1 MQPWSG
7 FDGKSERWKPD
18 CHFYSQV
25 NPIIDWS
32 CLSYVLFCIYLFV
45 GYTYIDYHVHVIN
58 SPRGVRFDSIS
69 AVEEEISMEVQHVG
83 NLEQLN
89 WFDQDKPPWQN
100 LPDQF
105 DQLEEDWVPLELKQL
120 LQNDLQVENHQD
132 VKPFEVR
139 SENLDYPGCTDKQR
153 HKQNITINID
163 LDALEKRVKALRA
176 PHKGLYKKILK
187 RNHKLQLKAIRK
199 LRKRKRK
206 RCKEWRGGMERKNA

>member
-25 NPIIDWS
+25 TPSIGWS

-89 WFDQDKPPWQN
+89 WFDQDQPP
-100 LPDQF
+100 
-105 DQLEEDWVPLELKQL
+105 
-120 LQNDLQVENHQD
+120 
-132 VKPFEVR
+132 
-139 SENLDYPGCTDKQR
+139 
-153 HKQNITINID
+153 
-163 LDALEKRVKALRA
+163 
-176 PHKGLYKKILK
+176 
-187 RNHKLQLKAIRK
+187 
-199 LRKRKRK
+199 
-206 RCKEWRGGMERKNA
+206 